1 MFHDNKI
8 IRFINKNRRM
18 IIWAIAAIIFVL
30 LLIKVLNN
38 ISIKGT
44 QKSTES
50 NNNLTRQERK
60 SKDSIITDTKI
71 SNDKVKENYKLITE
85 FVDFC
90 NNDAQQAYDLLTEE
104 CKENL
109 YPNIEEFNKNYINVV
124 FKEKKEVDIQSWIE
138 NGKKYTY
145 LVKFYGDSITTGNV
159 EDKKYEDYI
168 TIDEEKQKINI
179 NRYIGRF
186 EKKIQEEINNIK
198 FEINSVD
205 IYKDYEIY
213 NLKISNFN
221 NKQVILDNLESTAST
236 YIETNKDTKINC
248 SNYEAGINS
257 FRFNAGVIKNIK
269 LKFIRQYNTNI
280 KDEKLTFS
288 SVILDNENNEET
300 SKITIEF

>member
-8 IRFINKNRRM
+8 IRFINRNRRM

>member
-8 IRFINKNRRM
+8 IRFINRNRRM
-18 IIWAIAAIIFVL
+18 IIWAIATIIFVL

-71 SNDKVKENYKLITE
+71 SNDKVKENYKLITD
-85 FVDFC
+85 FVNFC
-90 NNDAQQAYDLLTEE
+90 NTDVQQAYDLLTEE

-109 YPNIEEFNKNYINVV
+109 YPSIEEFNKNYINVV
-124 FKEKKEVDIQSWIE
+124 FKEKKEADIQSWIKNNE
-138 NGKKYTY
+138 KYTY
-145 LVKFYGDSITTGNV
+145 LVKFYGELITTGNTK
-159 EDKKYEDYI
+159 DKEYEDYI

>member
-8 IRFINKNRRM
+8 IRFINRNRRM

-248 SNYEAGINS
+248 SNYEAGTNS

-300 SKITIEF
+300 SK

>member
-221 NKQVILDNLESTAST
+221 NKQ
-236 YIETNKDTKINC
+236 
-248 SNYEAGINS
+248 
-257 FRFNAGVIKNIK
+257 
-269 LKFIRQYNTNI
+269 
-280 KDEKLTFS
+280 
-288 SVILDNENNEET
+288 
-300 SKITIEF
+300 

>member
-8 IRFINKNRRM
+8 IRFINRNRRM

-71 SNDKVKENYKLITE
+71 SNDKVKENYKLITD
-85 FVDFC
+85 FVNFC
-90 NNDAQQAYDLLTEE
+90 NTDVQQAYDLLTEE

-109 YPNIEEFNKNYINVV
+109 YPSIEEFNKNYINVV
-124 FKEKKEVDIQSWIE
+124 FKEKKEADIQSWIKNNE
-138 NGKKYTY
+138 KYTY
-145 LVKFYGDSITTGNV
+145 LVKFYGELITTGNTK
-159 EDKKYEDYI
+159 DKEYEDYI

>member
-8 IRFINKNRRM
+8 IRFINRNRRM
-18 IIWAIAAIIFVL
+18 IIWVIAAIIFVL

-44 QKSTES
+44 KKFTES
-50 NNNLTRQERK
+50 NNNLTQQERK

-71 SNDKVKENYKLITE
+71 SNDKVKENYKLITD
-85 FVDFC
+85 FVNFC
-90 NNDAQQAYDLLTEE
+90 NTDVQQAYDLLTEE

-109 YPNIEEFNKNYINVV
+109 YPSIEEFNKNYINVV
-124 FKEKKEVDIQSWIE
+124 FKEKKEADIQSWIKNNE
-138 NGKKYTY
+138 KHTY
-145 LVKFYGDSITTGNV
+145 LVKFYGELITTGNTK
-159 EDKKYEDYI
+159 DKEYEDYI

-179 NRYIGRF
+179 NRYIGKF
-186 EKKIQEEINNIK
+186 EKKIQKEINNIK

-221 NKQVILDNLESTAST
+221 NKQIILDNLESTTNT

-257 FRFNAGVIKNIK
+257 FRFNSGIVKNIK
-269 LKFIRQYNTNI
+269 LKFVKQYNTNI
-280 KDEKLTFS
+280 KDEKLVFS
-288 SVILDNENNEET
+288 SAILDTENSEDI

>member
-60 SKDSIITDTKI
+60 SRDSIITDTKI

>member
-8 IRFINKNRRM
+8 IRFINRNRRM
-18 IIWAIAAIIFVL
+18 SIWAIAAIIFVL

-85 FVDFC
+85 LVDFC
-90 NNDAQQAYDLLTEE
+90 NNEAQQAYDLLTEE

-186 EKKIQEEINNIK
+186 EKKIQEDINNIK